1 MMEKTTMYCDQ
12 CGAEKKETNHWWSL
26 FANLTRKS
34 MFISPY
40 ELCHPGS
47 RIRLLNHEFT
57 VGVPTY
63 KYLQLTACGLE
74 CLAILESKIREGVN
88 PLK

>member
-1 MMEKTTMYCDQ
+1 MMEKTTIYCDQ

-40 ELCHPGS
+40 ELNHDFT
-47 RIRLLNHEFT
+47 LNFL
-57 VGVPTY
+57 PTY